1 MLNHSRKFSRL
12 KTTRKYRRGK
22 QLSRIFCLMRRD
34 LKARCIN
41 LNHTD
46 TNAKSMREYLTFAV
60 LFAVYQTSVILWPL
74 LWCNHSFF
82 ISFILFFFR
91 FVHLSTPFLLSR
103 LPAQLL
109 SLLPLVSV
117 NSALDLPNYRY
128 LSVVRTTSRYK
139 HRRPFNFECSLYWS
153 NIDWNTCSAIFFA
166 WFHWEF

>member
-60 LFAVYQTSVILWPL
+60 LFAVYQTSVIL
-74 LWCNHSFF
+74 
-82 ISFILFFFR
+82 
-91 FVHLSTPFLLSR
+91 
-103 LPAQLL
+103 
-109 SLLPLVSV
+109 
-117 NSALDLPNYRY
+117 
-128 LSVVRTTSRYK
+128 
-139 HRRPFNFECSLYWS
+139 
-153 NIDWNTCSAIFFA
+153 
-166 WFHWEF
+166 